1 MMLCPDRL
9 TLSRYLDGE
18 LDEWNRE
25 MVEKHLSYCPVC
37 RKTLAEL
44 GAPAAALK
52 SLKRPARKPGLK
64 CLPEE
69 TITAW
74 VEGRLN
80 AKFRQWVAWHLA
92 DCPACA
98 ARAGRI
104 AEDLEAVA
112 AVRKKG
118 LERVPEKLAKLTEI
132 LLGRERSFLG
142 RVAVEL
148 ERVVSVPEWWREL
161 TTPSL
166 NEGRTPY
173 DALPGAQRAYAI
185 APSRS
190 EPIDEDYRDSLM
202 PETPPPRE
210 RWDFRKKGIRL
221 EVGFGEMKPGFASCL
236 VRVLDE
242 TGRPADGAA
251 VTLKG
256 AAKPF
261 HASTDRAGLASL
273 GPVRPGKYLLRVEFG
288 PGAELEIEAR

>member
-1 MMLCPDRL
+1 MLPCPDRL

-18 LDEWNRE
+18 LSEGYRE
-25 MVEKHLSYCPVC
+25 MVEKHLSYCTEC
-37 RKTLAEL
+37 RRALVEL
-44 GAPAAALK
+44 GAPAAVLK
-52 SLKRPARKPGLK
+52 SLKPPARKPGLK

-74 VEGRLN
+74 VEGRLDP
-80 AKFRQWVAWHLA
+80 KFRRWVASHLA

-118 LERVPEKLAKLTEI
+118 LERVPEKLAKLTED
-132 LLGRERSFLG
+132 LFGRERSFLG

-166 NEGRTPY
+166 EERGTPY
-173 DALPGAQRAYAI
+173 GTVSGIQRAFSMK
-185 APSRS
+185 PSAF
-190 EPIDEDYRDSLM
+190 EVPLEDYRDSVIR
-202 PETPPPRE
+202 ETPAPRE

-242 TGRPADGAA
+242 TGKPADGAA

-256 AAKPF
+256 APKPF
-261 HASTDRAGLASL
+261 YASTDRAGLASL
-273 GPVRPGKYLLRVEFG
+273 GPVRPGKYLLQVEFG